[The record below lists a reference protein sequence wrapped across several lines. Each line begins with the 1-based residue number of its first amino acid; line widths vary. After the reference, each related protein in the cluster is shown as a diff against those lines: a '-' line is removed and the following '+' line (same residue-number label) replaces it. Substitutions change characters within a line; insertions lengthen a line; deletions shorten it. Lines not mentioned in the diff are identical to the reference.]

1 MTTNLELI
9 LVAASAMLLLSVMLS
24 KASGRIG
31 VPSLLVFLLIGM
43 LAGSE
48 ISGFIYF
55 DDALLAQSLGVIA
68 LAFILFAGGLDTEWE
83 DVRQAFVPG
92 FVLATAG
99 VFLTAILVGLFVYVA
114 FGFSWLQSL
123 LIGAIVS
130 STDAAAVFS
139 VLRAK
144 GVSLRNRL
152 KATIELES
160 GSNDPMAV
168 FLTIGLTN
176 LLLNPEST
184 ALTLLPL
191 FFWQMLLGAGLGYL
205 FSRVISY
212 LINNLLLEYEG
223 LYPVLT
229 LSSVLLCYGA
239 TTTLGGN
246 GFLAVY
252 LMGLLMKKD
261 GFIHQR
267 SLTRFHDGLA
277 WLMQI
282 AMFLTLGLLVFPS
295 QLLSIIGL
303 GLLLSFFLIFIAR
316 PIAVYVTLA
325 FSSFDRREKAMIS
338 WVGLRGAVPIIL
350 ATFPSLSGIPEADT
364 IFNVVFFVVLTS
376 VLFQGTTIPVIA
388 RLLKVDVPRSVKQRS
403 PLEFEVTHS
412 GIDSTLV
419 EIEIGSDWASVN
431 KPILNLH
438 LPHDVLI
445 VLINRDNKFIIPGGS
460 TVVQAG
466 DTLMLLANK
475 QSMLHARD
483 ILERFKD

>member
-1 MTTNLELI
+1 MTTSLELI
-9 LVAASAMLLLSVMLS
+9 LLAASAMLLLSVMLS
-24 KASGRIG
+24 KASGRLG

-92 FVLATAG
+92 FVLATIG
-99 VFLTAILVGLFVYVA
+99 VLLTALLVGFFVYFV
-114 FGFSWLQSL
+114 FGFPWLQSL

-152 KATIELES
+152 KSTIELES

-168 FLTIGLTN
+168 FLTIGLTS
-176 LLLNPEST
+176 LLINPESN
-184 ALTLLPL
+184 AWGLLPL

-229 LSSVLLCYGA
+229 LSSVLMCYGA
-239 TTTLGGN
+239 TTMLEGN

-252 LMGLLMKKD
+252 LMGLLMNKN

-267 SLTRFHDGLA
+267 SLIRFHDGLA

-295 QLLSIIGL
+295 QLLNIIGL
-303 GLLLSFFLIFIAR
+303 GLLISFFLIFVAR
-316 PIAVYVTLA
+316 PIAVFATLV
-325 FSSFDRREKAMIS
+325 FSPFERREKAMIS

-350 ATFPSLSGIPEADT
+350 ATFPSLGGVPEADT

-376 VLFQGTTIPVIA
+376 VLLQGTTIPAVA
-388 RLLKVDVPRSVKQRS
+388 RLLKVDVPRSAKQRS
-403 PLEFEVTHS
+403 PLEFEAPRS
-412 GIDSTLV
+412 DIDSTLI
-419 EIEIGSDWASVN
+419 ELEIGSDWAAVN

-438 LPHDVLI
+438 LPRDVLI
-445 VLINRDNKFIIPGGS
+445 VLINRNNEFIIPRGS
-460 TVVQAG
+460 TVIQAG
-466 DTLMLLANK
+466 DSLMLLTSK
-475 QSMLHARD
+475 QSIALARE
-483 ILERFKD
+483 ILERLND

>member
-376 VLFQGTTIPVIA
+376 VLFQGTTIPLIA

>member
-376 VLFQGTTIPVIA
+376 VLFQGTTIPLIA

-460 TVVQAG
+460 TVIQAG